1 MKTTGCIRT
10 ETIEIYIYRQG
21 YVNVVRWH
29 LDLEPTHF
37 QCSNTAAT
45 VRIRG
50 SVIHME
56 FLRASTP
63 RTV

>member
-1 MKTTGCIRT
+1 M
-10 ETIEIYIYRQG
+10 YRQG
-21 YVNVVRWH
+21 YVNVVRSH

-37 QCSNTAAT
+37 PCSNTAET

-56 FLRASTP
+56 FFTGLDPSRGVAL
-63 RTV
+63 